1 MAIPER
7 RRDNVAKLLNEFCE
21 TRVPEHV
28 RDQVRLSFR
37 FEGSVV
43 FLTESR
49 PPYDGRGGWTHLDV
63 ARFRYFASRREWVL
77 YWSDRN
83 SKWHRY
89 DRGSWT
95 GFKRLLHEVDEDPT
109 CIFWG

>member
-7 RRDNVAKLLNEFCE
+7 TRDDVAKLLGEFCE

-28 RDQVRLSFR
+28 RDQIRLNFR

-77 YWSDRN
+77 YWPDRN

-89 DRGSWT
+89 DLKPWT
-95 GFKRLLHEVDEDPT
+95 GFKRLLREVDDDPT